1 MPKNYIAVAIS
12 FLILFLMGALMLLS
26 ILNDAPTADEPPH
39 ILSGYT
45 ALKFGQDYIDPEHPL
60 LAKTLAS
67 VPLLFQDIKFNQDD
81 PGYLEQKTALDIGA
95 MFAASQRFLTYSGN
109 NPDGILF
116 ATRIPMILLTISFGI
131 IIFLFTRKLFGGLAA
146 IFATFF
152 YATEPNILAHGRLVN
167 TDLAGT
173 GFILASIFALLL
185 YFEHQSLKRLLF
197 LILAISGAL
206 LSKYSTFFIFP
217 LVIVLMGAFYLRRP
231 VRPWLHILLTIFGV
245 LICISIFYGLLS
257 FPEKPCV
264 GFFPCQYF
272 KGLMIVQYEL
282 AHDTRFAY
290 LIGHSYY
297 GSRLDYFPIL
307 ILAKTQIILLAS
319 FLISLFLIVFKK
331 LRLSLT
337 NLILVLLPPFMFFGL
352 SLTTKFNIGVR
363 HNLPIY
369 PFLMILGA
377 GAIAILIRGSLKN
390 CGNRVGLI
398 IAGIILFIVLG
409 SRIWSVGTTFP
420 GFLSYY
426 NFLFGGS
433 ENGWKIANDSNYDW
447 GQDVKRL
454 ADYVKENN
462 IESIAYDNYTGSYS
476 AEYYNIPVTRI
487 SPKDTDYTGY
497 LALSTS
503 VITFHEDKPYNYA
516 WVVDHY
522 KPTAKAGYSIFIYK
536 IE

>member
-1 MPKNYIAVAIS
+1 
-12 FLILFLMGALMLLS
+12 
-26 ILNDAPTADEPPH
+26 
-39 ILSGYT
+39 
-45 ALKFGQDYIDPEHPL
+45 
-60 LAKTLAS
+60 
-67 VPLLFQDIKFNQDD
+67 
-81 PGYLEQKTALDIGA
+81 
-95 MFAASQRFLTYSGN
+95 
-109 NPDGILF
+109 
-116 ATRIPMILLTISFGI
+116 
-131 IIFLFTRKLFGGLAA
+131 
-146 IFATFF
+146 
-152 YATEPNILAHGRLVN
+152 
-167 TDLAGT
+167 
-173 GFILASIFALLL
+173 
-185 YFEHQSLKRLLF
+185 
-197 LILAISGAL
+197 
-206 LSKYSTFFIFP
+206 
-217 LVIVLMGAFYLRRP
+217 
-231 VRPWLHILLTIFGV
+231 
-245 LICISIFYGLLS
+245 
-257 FPEKPCV
+257 
-264 GFFPCQYF
+264 
-272 KGLMIVQYEL
+272 
-282 AHDTRFAY
+282 
-290 LIGHSYY
+290 
-297 GSRLDYFPIL
+297 
-307 ILAKTQIILLAS
+307 
-319 FLISLFLIVFKK
+319 
-331 LRLSLT
+331 
-337 NLILVLLPPFMFFGL
+337 MFFGL